1 MHFHALVLSLAAIA
15 VIGSPAL
22 AQDPITG
29 TSISGHIDSITIDNP
44 ADVFSGGRIV
54 VAGQSVIIPRNLL
67 IDLPANRLT
76 LQQLFADAPS
86 AARTAG
92 VTGLAKADGP
102 QFTSGFASV
111 LANRQA
117 GGAVIAGDLFI
128 EKGVDVVMGK
138 VTYINHDEGYMRING
153 TTRTQG
159 ADPEDGVLLRINDP
173 TGRHTIQSGRG
184 IAPGNEDNGSPDLRF
199 GLDPDNYTITFT
211 TGYPAALP
219 SNVPINQRPGFLPA
233 DGGGGGGNQ
242 GPGNGGGGG
251 GGGGGAPGRAPNDPF
266 APTSNR
272 PLGAGQGGVAGDSR
286 RFAPILVGDYIHAE
300 GNWED
305 VAGVQFV
312 SAHTLT
318 VLHSLTTRPAIDQPD
333 YMTFDEVEWDA
344 PGFQNQ
350 RVRLLLIGFTTLPD
364 SQLTVYSLHNDPLS
378 GEERRRLLT
387 TTVGNPN
394 NVNVG
399 AATTGGIWKVRYD
412 LDFIEADANAIDT
425 DNAPVQFLQNAL
437 SDPLWV
443 AAHETPDPL
452 DFDTIAELRS
462 WDASSFADNFG
473 VLSPMTREIQAI
485 TEHSRRL
492 APGVITRDING
503 NEATNGQ
510 YLTPVG
516 IGFAEFVEIDLGA
529 LTSAYNF
536 EGIPWNLARQL
547 APGGFVDNST
557 EPFARLDPFPASNQ
571 NPSTQGTNG
580 LVNAATLNS
589 VIASRVSAYY
599 TAAADGGVQVG
610 VLPTNVAAPAGLQVQ
625 AARLAAPVSL
635 PPLAAS
641 TLTFERTARGDGF
654 VNIFVQSLP
663 GLSLQARNGL
673 GFVVPLTEPTPGNY
687 FAQATFLP
695 ASFSSAWVIQA
706 AGNLQI
712 PAASKS
718 AIDILD
724 VRTATYSTINRTLQV
739 TATSTDAFRGVT
751 LEAFD
756 DKGTLLGTLNRGG
769 LTLRTNAIP
778 ASITVRSSSG
788 GSAVRPVTV
797 VANTRTTR

>member
-1 MHFHALVLSLAAIA
+1 MHLHAIALSLAALAA
-15 VIGSPAL
+15 VVTPSL
-22 AQDPITG
+22 AQGPDPITG
-29 TSISGHIDSITIDNP
+29 AAISGHIDSITIDNP

-54 VAGQSVIIPRNLL
+54 VAGQSVVIPRNLL

-76 LQQLFADAPS
+76 LQQLYADAPS
-86 AARTAG
+86 AAVAAG

-102 QFTSGFASV
+102 QFTSGFATV

-117 GGAVIAGDLFI
+117 GGTVIAGEILI

-138 VTYINHDEGYMRING
+138 VTYINHDEGYLRING
-153 TTRTQG
+153 TTRTSG
-159 ADPEDGVLLRINDP
+159 VDPGDGVLLRINDP

-184 IAPGNEDNGSPDLRF
+184 IAPGNTDNGSPDFRF

-211 TGYPAALP
+211 TGYPAAIP
-219 SNVPINQRPGFLPA
+219 SNVPLNLRPGFLPG
-233 DGGGGGGNQ
+233 DGGGNS
-242 GPGNGGGGG
+242 GPGGG
-251 GGGGGAPGRAPNDPF
+251 GGGGGAPGLAPNDPF
-266 APTSNR
+266 APASNR

-312 SAHTLT
+312 SAHTLK
-318 VLHSLTTRPAIDQPD
+318 VLHSLTTRAAIDQPD

-378 GEERRRLLT
+378 GAERRRLLA
-387 TTVGNPN
+387 TTVGNPD

-412 LDFIEADANAIDT
+412 LDFIEADNNDI
-425 DNAPVQFLQNAL
+425 NLRSAPVELLQNAL
-437 SDPLWV
+437 TDPDWIR
-443 AAHETPDPL
+443 AHQTPDLL
-452 DFDTIAELRS
+452 DFDTVAELRS
-462 WDASSFADNFG
+462 WNAASFADNLA
-473 VLSPMTREIQAI
+473 VLSPITREIQAI

-492 APGVITRDING
+492 APGVVTRDING

-516 IGFAEFVEIDLGA
+516 IGFAEFVEIDLGQ

-557 EPFARLDPFPASNQ
+557 EPLARLEPFPASGQ
-571 NPSTQGTNG
+571 NPSTQGTIG
-580 LVNAATLNS
+580 LTNRATLNS

-599 TAAADGGVQVG
+599 TTSADGGVQVG
-610 VLPTNVAAPAGLQVQ
+610 VLPTNVAAPTGLLVQ
-625 AARLAAPVSL
+625 AARLAPPVSQ

-641 TLTFERTARGDGF
+641 TITFERTVRGDGF
-654 VNIFVQSLP
+654 VNLFVQALP

-673 GFVVPLTEPTPGNY
+673 GLAVPLTEPTPGNY
-687 FAQATFLP
+687 FAQAQFLP
-695 ASFSSAWVIQA
+695 GTFSDQWMIQA
-706 AGNLQI
+706 TNNLQI
-712 PAASKS
+712 PAASKT
-718 AIDILD
+718 AVDILD
-724 VRTATYSTINRTLQV
+724 VRLATYSTVSRTLQV

-751 LEAFD
+751 LQAFD
-756 DKGTLLGTLNRGG
+756 DKGALLGTLNRGG

-788 GSAVRPVTV
+788 GSAARPVSV
-797 VANTRTTR
+797 VSSARTTR